1 MESAK
6 RRLARGPHPLD
17 NRELL
22 CNLLDVMEG
31 GCSHTNDSV
40 QQSENVT
47 GTGSEVP
54 RQTVPAL
61 PMLDHSGMFAK
72 LGLCRTDD
80 KASVITCFCCVGFYN
95 EKDNSAEDETLL
107 ICERR
112 TFRSLCIGLTQLC
125 QCQAKALKLTS
136 TLQVHL

>member
-1 MESAK
+1 
-6 RRLARGPHPLD
+6 
-17 NRELL
+17 
-22 CNLLDVMEG
+22 MEG

-95 EKDNSAEDETLL
+95 EKDNSAEDETLF

-112 TFRSLCIGLTQLC
+112 TFRSLCTGLTQLC
-125 QCQAKALKLTS
+125 PCQAKALKLTS
-136 TLQVHL
+136 TLQVRF